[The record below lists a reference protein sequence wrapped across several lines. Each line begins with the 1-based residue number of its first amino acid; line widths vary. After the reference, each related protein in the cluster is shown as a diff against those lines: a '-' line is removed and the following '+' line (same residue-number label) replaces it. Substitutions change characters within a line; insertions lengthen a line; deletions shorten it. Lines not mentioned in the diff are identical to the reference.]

1 MNVVV
6 ESLPNC
12 LASLRVEV
20 GSDKVSK
27 AREQVVQKFLKQ
39 VRIPGFRPGKVPRA
53 MVEKRF
59 SKDISEELESAL
71 VQQSLDDAIREKGL
85 KVLNVKSVDD
95 VQNKENE
102 PFTFTATVVTVPE
115 FDLPEYK
122 GLPITVPSDEVKEEE
137 VDSTLETFRE
147 RRADFVDLPEDRGA
161 AMEDFV
167 VVDYRGTSQGV
178 PLSEA
183 FPKLGKILS
192 ENEGFWIR
200 MTEEAFFPGFCQNLL
215 GIRRGETRK
224 FEIEV
229 PGDFPV
235 TDFAGQK
242 VEYEV
247 KLQDL
252 KQRVLPDLDDAFA
265 EGLAQGKTLA
275 DVRAMIRSDLEQR
288 RKAEIQSRKQDA
300 ALSALLEKVECELPE
315 DMALA
320 ESNRVLR
327 EIVQENQQRGVSEEL
342 LKQNEKEIVSTASQ
356 TARNRVK
363 SSFILMRIAEQEQLT
378 VDNNDI
384 LGWVSGAAQRNNMTI
399 DRVVRELRRQG
410 AFPQVRSDLLT
421 AKALDFVVS
430 NATVTVEGAA

>member
-1 MNVVV
+1 
-6 ESLPNC
+6 
-12 LASLRVEV
+12 
-20 GSDKVSK
+20 
-27 AREQVVQKFLKQ
+27 
-39 VRIPGFRPGKVPRA
+39 
-53 MVEKRF
+53 
-59 SKDISEELESAL
+59 
-71 VQQSLDDAIREKGL
+71 
-85 KVLNVKSVDD
+85 
-95 VQNKENE
+95 
-102 PFTFTATVVTVPE
+102 
-115 FDLPEYK
+115 
-122 GLPITVPSDEVKEEE
+122 
-137 VDSTLETFRE
+137 
-147 RRADFVDLPEDRGA
+147 
-161 AMEDFV
+161 MEDFV